1 MRVFGGRGWRVL
13 PVMLLLL
20 FGTVGCG
27 SKLYPVRGKVTFA
40 DGSPVTEGM
49 VVFESVDKE
58 PALAARGQ
66 IQADGTFELSTHQ
79 AGDGAPAGKYRV
91 LVAPKYDAN
100 AVDKKPRQPAPFD
113 VRYTDF
119 KTSRL
124 EFEVTASGPN
134 DFAIYVAKPD
144 KAR

>member
-1 MRVFGGRGWRVL
+1 M
-13 PVMLLLL
+13 LL

-40 DGSPVTEGM
+40 DGSPVSEGM
-49 VVFESVDKE
+49 VVFESMDME

-66 IQADGTFELSTHQ
+66 IRADGTFELTTHH
-79 AGDGAPAGKYRV
+79 AGDGAPAGKYRA
-91 LVAPKYDAN
+91 LVAPKYDPN
-100 AVDKKPRQPAPFD
+100 AVDKPRKPASID
-113 VRYTDF
+113 GRYTEF
-119 KTSRL
+119 KTSGL

-134 DFAIYVAKPD
+134 DFAIRVTRPD

>member
-1 MRVFGGRGWRVL
+1 LL
-13 PVMLLLL
+13 PVILLLL
-20 FGTVGCG
+20 FGTIGCG
-27 SKLYPVRGKVTFA
+27 SKLYPVRGKVTLA
-40 DGSPVTEGM
+40 DGLPVTEGM
-49 VVFESVDKE
+49 VIFESMAME
-58 PALAARGQ
+58 PALTARGQ
-66 IQADGTFELSTHQ
+66 IHADGSFELSTHK

-100 AVDKKPRQPAPFD
+100 LVDKPRKPAPFD

-119 KTSRL
+119 KTSGL

-134 DFAIYVAKPD
+134 DFAIKVAKPD